1 MSNINKNVDNVKTE
15 IDIVNLRIEDVYP
28 NPDNPRKNLGDL
40 TEMAESIKKN
50 GIMQNLTVVPG
61 HKQDGKE
68 WSPEGYTLII
78 GHRRRAAAELAG
90 VKELPCRI
98 VTDMDEKTQ
107 FSTMLE
113 ENMQRNDL
121 TIIEQANGFQMMLDL
136 GETVDS
142 IVEKTGFSKSTV
154 HHRLNIAKLDQ
165 KVLKKKQEDDYFQL
179 NIKDLQALE
188 QIKSIKTRNRVLSE
202 ASDSRQLI
210 WKAQQEAKEEKK
222 EEVFKELI
230 EKLEALGIKKAPKGA
245 ENEQWSD
252 KWEKIRDYD
261 YEKEV
266 PKKITFKE
274 KIEELVYCRYYN
286 FVRVMRLAKKKV
298 KKKTAEELKM
308 EERSKRKKEI
318 DTIFKQLNKRRT
330 EFIISIINGD
340 LPKIKETEELKD
352 EIWNI
357 LVEMKGYLT
366 TEKYTTFFTGKYYY
380 NCTQEEQDEVKRKTE
395 EISIVNSML
404 IHMSEAMNNAG
415 NIYSYMLEYQEK
427 TGEKLLRA
435 YAVLEKYGWTF
446 ENENEVKLLNGT
458 HEYYEKEDK

>member
-113 ENMQRNDL
+113 ENMQRTDL

-230 EKLEALGIKKAPKGA
+230 EKLEALT
-245 ENEQWSD
+245 
-252 KWEKIRDYD
+252 R
-261 YEKEV
+261 
-266 PKKITFKE
+266 
-274 KIEELVYCRYYN
+274 RH
-286 FVRVMRLAKKKV
+286 RL
-298 KKKTAEELKM
+298 
-308 EERSKRKKEI
+308 S
-318 DTIFKQLNKRRT
+318 
-330 EFIISIINGD
+330 
-340 LPKIKETEELKD
+340 
-352 EIWNI
+352 
-357 LVEMKGYLT
+357 
-366 TEKYTTFFTGKYYY
+366 
-380 NCTQEEQDEVKRKTE
+380 
-395 EISIVNSML
+395 SM
-404 IHMSEAMNNAG
+404 N
-415 NIYSYMLEYQEK
+415 
-427 TGEKLLRA
+427 
-435 YAVLEKYGWTF
+435 
-446 ENENEVKLLNGT
+446 
-458 HEYYEKEDK
+458 